1 MGWFA
6 HFGIVSKFQKKK
18 LVCKFF
24 GQKRRLLQKKY
35 YIAYSAQLG
44 LSLAKSVSSETF
56 FGPQKLRHPKIV
68 SNSWDIAEMDKYY
81 QDICCLDKCQLAS
94 IKDCPRSLPLDFGLN
109 VVSISWD
116 IPDMV
121 KCFWGKCIL
130 DNCHHDSCN
139 LFYMLPGA
147 YAIFEQYQYIM

>member
-6 HFGIVSKFQKKK
+6 HFGIVSKFQKKN

-24 GQKRRLLQKKY
+24 GQKRMLLQKKY

-109 VVSISWD
+109 VLAEIFLIWTNVFGKNVSWTTVT
-116 IPDMV
+116 MTV
-121 KCFWGKCIL
+121 
-130 DNCHHDSCN
+130 
-139 LFYMLPGA
+139 
-147 YAIFEQYQYIM
+147 AICSICCQELTRYLNNINI